1 MGLNIALIFFFS
13 RVVQKSKRI
22 EKAYSY
28 AERKRPIDEHCIDQI
43 IAYTESQYLYDDWKI
58 RDNLFNNKSDR
69 NLLVVRVNYADCK
82 QCIDSLF
89 SQLKYSL
96 KILNPQQIVLCTEE
110 TKCRSLK
117 IDLNNNNL
125 SSLKIVSLPQC
136 GIDIPLDDYGS
147 SYFFILNESNHAKAI
162 FIPIQFV
169 PNRTIN
175 YFKSVKERYL

>member
-1 MGLNIALIFFFS
+1 MTSSKINFGFIAILVLIVLNITIIFFFS
-13 RVVQKSKRI
+13 RVVEKSKRI
-22 EKAYSY
+22 EKAYNY
-28 AERKRPIDEHCIDQI
+28 IEKRVSIDEHSIEQV

-58 RDNLFNNKSDR
+58 RDSLFNMELNR
-69 NLLVVRVNYADCK
+69 NLLVVRVNYTDCK

-96 KILNPQQIVLCTEE
+96 KILKPQQIVLCTKE

-147 SYFFILNESNHAKAI
+147 SYFFYH
-162 FIPIQFV
+162 
-169 PNRTIN
+169 
-175 YFKSVKERYL
+175 Y

>member
-1 MGLNIALIFFFS
+1 MIPGKIKFSSIAILVLMGLNIALIFFFS

-28 AERKRPIDEHCIDQI
+28 AERKRSIDEH
-43 IAYTESQYLYDDWKI
+43 
-58 RDNLFNNKSDR
+58 
-69 NLLVVRVNYADCK
+69 
-82 QCIDSLF
+82 CIDSLF

-96 KILNPQQIVLCTEE
+96 KILKPQQIVLCTKE

-147 SYFFILNESNHAKAI
+147 SYFFYH
-162 FIPIQFV
+162 
-169 PNRTIN
+169 
-175 YFKSVKERYL
+175 Y